1 MNMSLYQHQLYSEA
15 IPTSYGMYAFTSHED
30 SLTRSSLRLC
40 LVLAG
45 IACILRP
52 TNLLIW
58 ASLVAMIV
66 MRAGL
71 RIFHNGVYNI
81 VYSELLFFSREVV
94 LCGAAVLGA
103 SAISDRLYFGIWT
116 FPPYQWMNFNIT
128 QALAVFYGTNDW
140 HYYLSQGLPLL
151 LTTCLPFAVQ
161 ALLSLTSRRPG
172 PVELSGFS
180 PDPPIFYRKGE
191 ADLIFVALTMIT
203 TLSLI
208 SHKEVRF
215 IYPLLPC
222 LHVLAAPYLLSFFA
236 VHTPQSR
243 EQMDLSRLRIIPE
256 RVSIKRWR
264 VPLFI
269 LLVITNIAIGL
280 YTTQVHQR
288 GVIDVLTFLRHEYED
303 VHISKRDLVQGD
315 EQSGH
320 AFDLDWQG
328 NGSSEIFASFLM
340 PCHSTPWRSHLVY
353 PKLQA
358 WALTCEP
365 PLHIPANSP
374 ERGSYRDEAD
384 RFYDDPSLFLR
395 TEMNTTERRWPRYL
409 VGFEGIESI
418 LEDYCEA
425 EMPGRRLRER
435 WRGFNSHWHDDSRR
449 KGTVVVWDFIDS

>member
-1 MNMSLYQHQLYSEA
+1 M
-15 IPTSYGMYAFTSHED
+15 PTYYGMYTFTSLD
-30 SLTRSSLRLC
+30 YSLIRASLRLC

-66 MRAGL
+66 IRAGL
-71 RIFHNGVYNI
+71 RISRNGVHNI
-81 VYSELLFFSREVV
+81 VYSELLFFSREVI
-94 LCGAAVLGA
+94 LCGATVLVA

-116 FPPYQWMNFNIT
+116 FPPYQWMDFNIT
-128 QALAVFYGTNDW
+128 QSLAIFYGTNDW

-151 LTTCLPFAVQ
+151 LTAYLPFAVQ
-161 ALLSLTSRRPG
+161 ALLSITSRRPG
-172 PVELSGFS
+172 PVELSDFS
-180 PDPPIFYRKGE
+180 PNPTIFYRTGE
-191 ADLIFVALTMIT
+191 ADLIFVVLTMTT

-236 VHTPQSR
+236 IHSPQSR
-243 EQMDLSRLRIIPE
+243 EQIGLSKLRIIPE
-256 RVSIKRWR
+256 RVSMKHWR
-264 VPLFI
+264 VPLLI
-269 LLVITNIAIGL
+269 LLAITNIAIGL

-303 VHISKRDLVQGD
+303 VHISKRGLVQGD
-315 EQSGH
+315 EQSGYM
-320 AFDLDWQG
+320 FDLNHQW
-328 NGSSEIFASFLM
+328 NGSSEIFAAFLM

-365 PLHIPANSP
+365 PLHIAANSP
-374 ERGSYRDEAD
+374 ERASYRDEAD
-384 RFYDDPSLFLR
+384 RFYDDPGLFLR
-395 TEMNTTERRWPRYL
+395 TEMNTTERQWPRYL
-409 VGFEGIESI
+409 VGFEGIESN
-418 LEDYCEA
+418 LLDYCGV
-425 EMPGRRLRER
+425 EMPGLTLRER

-449 KGTVVVWDFIDS
+449 KGSVVVWDFIDNWYRDSSSTAQFL